1 MLHDHLSGHHDMG
14 LVLLAFAVAVLAS
27 YTALD
32 IGGRIKEARGG
43 MRVIWLA
50 AGATAM
56 GGGIWSMHFIAMLA
70 FSMPVPIG
78 YDLALTVASLLVAIA
93 ATGIALFIVTR
104 GALDI
109 RRILVAGSFM
119 GLGVAAMHYVGMSAM
134 RMSAQIHYE
143 PGLFVTS
150 IVIAVVAAIAALWLA
165 LTVEAWW
172 HKVASALVM
181 GVAISG
187 MHFTGMAA
195 ARYVPTDVEPAEAAL
210 TLPPHLM
217 ALGIATAAF
226 YVLCLGLL
234 SALADRRL
242 SATAEAGEKAL
253 RHSRRRHTSLVR
265 NGSDVIAILDD
276 RGSFTYC
283 SDSVQRILGYS
294 PAGLVGRR
302 LIDFLQADDAER
314 FTDFFARVL
323 QSAEG
328 AHSEEV
334 EVRHADDRWLTC
346 EVICN
351 NLKHDQAIEG
361 IVVNLRD
368 ISERKRA
375 MDELRAAKALAEQ
388 GSRIKSEF
396 LAAMSHELRTP
407 LNAVIGFSEVIKNG
421 MLGNEAGPRC
431 IDYAKHIHESATYLL
446 RAVNN
451 ILDLSKLENGQI
463 KLTEECCSLS
473 DIVTNSMQVHAQ
485 QAVDADLTVSVSLP
499 PSSPGLRGDKRRLEQ
514 ALASLFSNAVKFSH
528 PGGTIDIHAR
538 VDGNGWL
545 EIAITD
551 HGIGMAPDEVA
562 VALEPF
568 RQLDA
573 RLNRRYEGTGLGLP
587 LSKRVV
593 ELHDGELRIDST
605 QGKGTRVSL
614 LFPRER
620 IVWADDVSGARRATN

>member
-1 MLHDHLSGHHDMG
+1 MLHDHLSGHHDLG
-14 LVLLAFAVAVLAS
+14 LVLLSFAVAVLAS

-32 IGGRIKEARGG
+32 IGGRIRESRGG
-43 MRVIWLA
+43 MRGIWLA

-78 YDLALTVASLLVAIA
+78 YDLATTIASLLVAIA
-93 ATGIALFIVTR
+93 VTGIALFIVTR
-104 GALDI
+104 GSLDF
-109 RRILVAGSFM
+109 RRILAAGAFM

-134 RMSAQIHYE
+134 RMSAQVHYE
-143 PGLFVTS
+143 PGLFAAS
-150 IVIAVVAAIAALWLA
+150 IAIAVVAASAALWLA

-172 HKVASALVM
+172 HKVASALIM

-195 ARYVPTDVEPAEAAL
+195 ARYVPSEIEPTGTAL

-234 SALADRRL
+234 SAIADRRL
-242 SATAEAGEKAL
+242 SATAAAGESAL
-253 RHSRRRHTSLVR
+253 RRSRRRHTSLVR

-283 SDSVQRILGYS
+283 SVSVQRILGYS
-294 PAGLVGRR
+294 VTDLVGRR

-314 FTDFFARVL
+314 FADFFARVV
-323 QSAEG
+323 QSEG
-328 AHSEEV
+328 AQSEEV

-368 ISERKRA
+368 ITERKRA

-431 IDYAKHIHESATYLL
+431 IDYAKHINESATHLL
-446 RAVNN
+446 RVINN
-451 ILDLSKLENGQI
+451 ILDLSKLESGQI
-463 KLTEECCSLS
+463 KLTEECFSLS
-473 DIVTNSMQVHAQ
+473 GIVTNSMQAHAQ
-485 QAVDADLTVSVSLP
+485 QAADADLTVTVSLP
-499 PSSPGLRGDKRRLEQ
+499 PSPPGLRGDKRRLEQ
-514 ALASLFSNAVKFSH
+514 ALSSLFSNAVKFSR
-528 PGGTIDIHAR
+528 PGGRIEIHAQ

-545 EIAITD
+545 EISVSD
-551 HGIGMAPDEVA
+551 QGIGIAPEDVA

-587 LSKRVV
+587 LSKRLI
-593 ELHDGELRIDST
+593 ELHGGELRIDST
-605 QGKGTRVSL
+605 PGQGTRVSL
-614 LFPRER
+614 HLPGER
-620 IVWADDVSGARRATN
+620 IVWADDAAGARRAVN